1 MAVKI
6 ILAVLGIVIGY
17 FLYGAYSDASDE
29 AQFSKLFVTLFAGF
43 YLGMLGVFYV
53 LPGISQKAAQSMF
66 SDSNQ
71 KSDHSLLHKAR
82 ALMAQGDYESAVIAF
97 RRALI
102 KDPSNRMGWT
112 EMAKLYAERLEQPQL
127 AAACLREACDEH
139 EWEEEDASFLLF
151 RLSEWQV
158 DECDDREAGAETLKE
173 IVEKFPDSRHSANA
187 IQQLRQL
194 GYDVKAESV

>member
-1 MAVKI
+1 MGVKI
-6 ILAVLGIVIGY
+6 VLGILGAVITY
-17 FLYGAYSDASDE
+17 FVYESYNDPSNEG
-29 AQFSKLFVTLFAGF
+29 QFSRLFTTMFAGF
-43 YLGMLGVFYV
+43 YVGMLGVFYF
-53 LPGISQKAAQSMF
+53 LPALSHKISQSMF

-71 KSDHSLLHKAR
+71 KSDQHLLNKAR
-82 ALMAQGDYESAVIAF
+82 SLMAQGDYEAAVVAY

-112 EMAKLYAERLEQPQL
+112 DMAKLYAERLEQPHL

-139 EWEEEDASFLLF
+139 KWEEEDEAFLLF

-158 DECDDREAGAETLKE
+158 DECCDRETGAETLRE
-173 IVEKFPDSRHSANA
+173 IIRKFPNTRNSANA

-194 GYDVKAESV
+194 GYKE